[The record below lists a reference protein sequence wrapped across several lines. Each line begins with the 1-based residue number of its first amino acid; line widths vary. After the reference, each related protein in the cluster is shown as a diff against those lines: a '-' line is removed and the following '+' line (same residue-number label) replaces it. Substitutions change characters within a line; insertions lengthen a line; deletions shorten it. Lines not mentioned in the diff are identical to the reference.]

1 MMPIGISIVIKLT
14 PKLTISSINTISGV
28 GKFCFCGNEGYAGNV
43 GWDCKIYR
51 VFGICGDVGLMT
63 CLSLKKVDKKSLA
76 VTRYR
81 GKHLLDFPPLLRVCP
96 DSKKGLLAVAGSGT
110 STSESV
116 PCFKK
121 GWLAVAGSGIGGR
134 ADGWQPPAEYITSEN
149 ISFQ

>member
-28 GKFCFCGNEGYAGNV
+28 GKFCFCGNQGYAGNV
-43 GWDCKIYR
+43 GRDCKIHR
-51 VFGICGDVGLMT
+51 VCGLCGNVGLMT

-81 GKHLLDFPPLLRVCP
+81 GKHLLDFPPLLRVGP
-96 DSKKGLLAVAGSGT
+96 DS
-110 STSESV
+110 
-116 PCFKK
+116 KK

-149 ISFQ
+149 TIYRTPES